1 MKFIIRKEDL
11 YNGIKIVERATSQ
24 KAVQPVLYNILI
36 ETLEN
41 NSIRLTATDL
51 VLTVTTTADA
61 QIEEMGKIT
70 LPAKKLNEIVSKLG
84 NDLVTFEMEENGT
97 NVNISC
103 NKSKFD
109 IIGISA
115 NEFPPEVTNY
125 EMDET
130 KCFVVEI
137 KTVLKSNKT
146 SRFCRC
152 KL

>member
-51 VLTVTTTADA
+51 VLTVTTTVDA

-97 NVNISC
+97 IRYYRYF
-103 NKSKFD
+103 SK
-109 IIGISA
+109 
-115 NEFPPEVTNY
+115 
-125 EMDET
+125 
-130 KCFVVEI
+130 
-137 KTVLKSNKT
+137 
-146 SRFCRC
+146 
-152 KL
+152 